1 MGSIGSLG
9 RPGSSMYR
17 RNHCRVLFLSCGFA
31 LSLLPCQAIR
41 ADQIITLLDARGR
54 KIYVNTSEP
63 PTRAQW
69 VTRSFRETRQNPS
82 PPTNI
87 EQLVQQTSDRFQVD
101 PKLVHAIIKVESAYD
116 PNAISSKGAM
126 GLMQLI
132 PATAQRYGVGNPFD
146 PRQNLEGG
154 VNYLKYL
161 LDMFGGDLELS
172 LAAYNAGEHRVSRGG
187 AVPPITETRDYVRRV
202 SRLYRNEPGASQ
214 LASAS
219 KPAAKEPPK
228 APIVRYVDAQ
238 GIVHY
243 TNVD

>member
-1 MGSIGSLG
+1 
-9 RPGSSMYR
+9 MYT
-17 RNHCRVLFLSCGFA
+17 RNHCRVFALSCGIA
-31 LSLLPCQAIR
+31 LSLLPCQSIR
-41 ADQIITLLDARGR
+41 ADQIIALFDANGR

-63 PTRAQW
+63 PNRVQWATRNFRQ
-69 VTRSFRETRQNPS
+69 TRTSQDPS
-82 PPTNI
+82 SPADI

-101 PKLVHAIIKVESAYD
+101 PKLVHAIIQVESAYD

-132 PATAQRYGVGNPFD
+132 PATAQRFGVGDPFD

-154 VNYLKYL
+154 VNYLRYL
-161 LDMFGGDLELS
+161 LDMFGGDLDLS
-172 LAAYNAGEHRVSRGG
+172 LAAYNAGEHRVSRAG
-187 AVPPITETRDYVRRV
+187 AVPPITETRDYVRKV
-202 SRLYRNEPGASQ
+202 SKLYHDEPGASPP
-214 LASAS
+214 ASAS